1 MKAQVDRHFE
11 QGNEVEKSPALR
23 VGVVRTLRRGVP
35 TAPPPK
41 RVGASASAE
50 AAD

>member
-35 TAPPPK
+35 TAPPK